1 MSLKRVMLLSFIA
14 VAAITTASA
23 CSKKDK
29 SKDDDA
35 TTTTAN
41 AEPDENKAALDYRK
55 RQQGFADSVLN
66 ASSSSKTVAEKLGK
80 GYGVG
85 STRLRDTLALLVSA
99 NKDDCFKAG
108 RNTDPYLAGTVSFF
122 VNMSVIGS
130 DIVRIQESKW
140 TSAAGN
146 IVDACLNKAAQSWKF
161 DGTFGKPAAYIVQ
174 VQFKL
179 VPPLVGDSA
188 RKIKSAP
195 KPVVKKS

>member
-1 MSLKRVMLLSFIA
+1 MKLKRVMLLSFVA
-14 VAAITTASA
+14 VAAMATATA
-23 CSKKDK
+23 CSKSDK
-29 SKDDDA
+29 TKDDDA
-35 TTTTAN
+35 TSSTAN
-41 AEPDENKAALDYRK
+41 AEPDENKSALEYRK
-55 RQQGFADSVLN
+55 RQQAYADSVLN

-85 STRLRDTLALLVSA
+85 STRLRDTLALLVAA

-108 RNTDPYLAGTVSFF
+108 RITDPYLAGTVSIF
-122 VNMSVIGS
+122 VNMGVIGS
-130 DIVRIQESKW
+130 DLVRVQESKW

-179 VPPLVGDSA
+179 VSPTVGDSA
-188 RKIKSAP
+188 LKAKSAT
-195 KPVVKKS
+195 KNGVRKS